1 MSDQDNDLYVNNKV
15 DTTETKP
22 LRKQQCCCQNY
33 RDMISQGVFRKRNL
47 KETLHTDLN
56 RFFSTINLI
65 FYGLACL
72 LDGGIYMSTGTA
84 MSTQT
89 GPSTFLAYIIATI
102 VALLNSL
109 IYSELACYIPKDIS
123 YYAHTYSILGEL
135 PAFITAWSTVLDY
148 ILSLSLFARGW
159 SNIVD
164 IFTGNATSTW
174 MMHTFGRLSS
184 PNGILSEY
192 PDLMSMLLILILA
205 ICCCFGLRKSVALT
219 VITSGINVGILLLAT
234 IYMFVHAKSE
244 HFAIISPAITT
255 NTHYFLPYGILGL
268 VKASTICFN
277 AFIRSS
283 VPSSRAQEVKRPV
296 YSLPIANV
304 TSILIVGLVT
314 TVSAIALALYYP
326 WFYVDAENAFLNAL
340 RYNQNS
346 SGAKIGRIIIFCI
359 AGSGFSIGLIT
370 SMISPMLAC
379 TNICLAMAR
388 DGFIPNAFS
397 KVCVPFKRPFLTI
410 IFIAIFSGSISTIF
424 TVQSLAG
431 FLSLGTLI
439 ACCINVLS
447 VINVRYRCQTNNP
460 QFLNKFEHVGGT
472 YQNPN
477 VQYYAQ
483 RIGKPGF
490 VKEYIGFRLSDHM
503 LKFVNSGLPGDL
515 VVLIMAI
522 YVILSCVLGLC
533 LSFGGNDRIV
543 SFMRIIAVTIL
554 IILLILCVVCI
565 SLIEQYKSTDSNAY
579 RVPLVP
585 LLPCLTLSLNLLLLS
600 QLSWFS
606 WVRYGI
612 WMLFGLLIYFAYG
625 IRNIHRISQENDSI
639 VSSNCLS
646 DIEYEKRSSKS
657 NTSSDGSI
665 EFIDPIRF

>member
-1 MSDQDNDLYVNNKV
+1 
-15 DTTETKP
+15 
-22 LRKQQCCCQNY
+22 
-33 RDMISQGVFRKRNL
+33 
-47 KETLHTDLN
+47 
-56 RFFSTINLI
+56 
-65 FYGLACL
+65 
-72 LDGGIYMSTGTA
+72 MSTGTA
-84 MSTQT
+84 MSAQT

-109 IYSELACYIPKDIS
+109 IYSELACYIPKDVS
-123 YYAHTYSILGEL
+123 YYGHTYSILGEL

-148 ILSLSLFARGW
+148 ILSISLFARGW

-174 MMHTFGRLSS
+174 MINTFGRLSS
-184 PNGILSEY
+184 PDGILSEY
-192 PDLMSMLLILILA
+192 PDLISMLLIFILA
-205 ICCCFGLRKSVALT
+205 VCCCFGLRKSIALT
-219 VITSGINVGILLLAT
+219 VISSGINVGILLVAT

-268 VKASTICFN
+268 VKASTVCFN

-283 VPSSRAQEVKRPV
+283 VPSSRAQEVKNPV

-304 TSILIVGLVT
+304 TSIFIVGLVT
-314 TVSAIALALYYP
+314 TVSALALALYYP

-340 RYNQNS
+340 RYNENS
-346 SGAKIGRIIIFCI
+346 SGAKIGRIIMFCI
-359 AGSGFSIGLIT
+359 AGSGFLIGLIT
-370 SMISPMLAC
+370 SMISPMIAC
-379 TNICLAMAR
+379 INICLAMAR

-397 KVCVPFKRPFLTI
+397 RVCVPFKRPFLAT
-410 IFIAIFSGSISTIF
+410 IFIALFSGLISTIF

-447 VINVRYRCQTNNP
+447 VINLRYRCQPNNP
-460 QFLNKFEHVGGT
+460 QFLNEFENVNEKYFHT
-472 YQNPN
+472 NQNSN
-477 VQYYAQ
+477 QQYYAQ

-490 VKEYIGFRLSDHM
+490 VKEYIGFRLSDRM
-503 LKFVNSGLPGDL
+503 LKFVISGHPGDM

-522 YVILSCVLGLC
+522 YIILSCVLALC
-533 LSFGGNDRIV
+533 LNVGVNDRIV
-543 SFMRIIAVTIL
+543 LFMRIIAVTVL
-554 IILLILCVVCI
+554 VILLILCIVCI
-565 SLIEQYKSTDSNAY
+565 GFIEQHRSTDSNLY

-585 LLPCLTLSLNLLLLS
+585 LLPCLTLSLNFLLLS

-612 WMLFGLLIYFAYG
+612 WMLFGLLIYFVYG
-625 IRNIHRISQENDSI
+625 IRNIHRISQENESKI
-639 VSSNCLS
+639 SSNCLS

-657 NTSSDGSI
+657 NTSTDGSI